1 MGPDKRLE
9 IISAYRTV
17 LENRQFSVGR
27 ESDLPLPKELIRQTL
42 SEELLEPTNPEMLNI
57 IEEGFLEL
65 ASFLLDDKFE
75 IIKEFEC
82 SVTEVQRTGDNKD
95 WEVR

>member
-1 MGPDKRLE
+1 
-9 IISAYRTV
+9 
-17 LENRQFSVGR
+17 
-27 ESDLPLPKELIRQTL
+27 
-42 SEELLEPTNPEMLNI
+42 
-57 IEEGFLEL
+57 
-65 ASFLLDDKFE
+65 LDDKFE